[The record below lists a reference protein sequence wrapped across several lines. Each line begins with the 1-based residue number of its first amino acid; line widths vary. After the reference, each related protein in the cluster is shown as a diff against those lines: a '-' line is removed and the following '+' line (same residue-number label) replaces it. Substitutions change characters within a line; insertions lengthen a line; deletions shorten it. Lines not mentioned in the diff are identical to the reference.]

1 MNYNFII
8 NFISVLRLILKIF
21 ELLYGS
27 IIKNGVKK
35 MENEHKRQ
43 LLKTIGII
51 REGIQC
57 NMQLSLES
65 YSEILSKLDL
75 LIYLILEK

>member
-1 MNYNFII
+1 ME
-8 NFISVLRLILKIF
+8 VLL
-21 ELLYGS
+21 
-27 IIKNGVKK
+27 KNGVKK
-35 MENEHKRQ
+35 MENDHKKQ

>member
-1 MNYNFII
+1 
-8 NFISVLRLILKIF
+8 
-21 ELLYGS
+21 
-27 IIKNGVKK
+27 
-35 MENEHKRQ
+35 MENEQKKH

-51 REGIQC
+51 RECIQN

>member
-1 MNYNFII
+1 ME
-8 NFISVLRLILKIF
+8 VLLK
-21 ELLYGS
+21 YG
-27 IIKNGVKK
+27 VRK
-35 MENEHKRQ
+35 MENEQKKH

-51 REGIQC
+51 RECIQN
-57 NMQLSLES
+57 NMQLSLAS

>member
-1 MNYNFII
+1 ME
-8 NFISVLRLILKIF
+8 VLL
-21 ELLYGS
+21 
-27 IIKNGVKK
+27 KNGVKK

-43 LLKTIGII
+43 LLKTISII

>member
-1 MNYNFII
+1 ME
-8 NFISVLRLILKIF
+8 VLLK
-21 ELLYGS
+21 
-27 IIKNGVKK
+27 KGVKK

>member
-1 MNYNFII
+1 ME
-8 NFISVLRLILKIF
+8 VLL
-21 ELLYGS
+21 
-27 IIKNGVKK
+27 KNGVKK

-43 LLKTIGII
+43 LIKTIGII

>member
-1 MNYNFII
+1 ME
-8 NFISVLRLILKIF
+8 VLLK
-21 ELLYGS
+21 YG
-27 IIKNGVKK
+27 VRK
-35 MENEHKRQ
+35 MENEQKKH

-51 REGIQC
+51 RECIQN

>member
-1 MNYNFII
+1 ME
-8 NFISVLRLILKIF
+8 VLL
-21 ELLYGS
+21 
-27 IIKNGVKK
+27 KNGVKK

-57 NMQLSLES
+57 NMQLSLEN

>member
-1 MNYNFII
+1 ME
-8 NFISVLRLILKIF
+8 VLL
-21 ELLYGS
+21 
-27 IIKNGVKK
+27 KNGVKK
-35 MENEHKRQ
+35 MENEHKKQ

-75 LIYLILEK
+75 LIYLILQK

>member
-1 MNYNFII
+1 ME
-8 NFISVLRLILKIF
+8 VLL
-21 ELLYGS
+21 
-27 IIKNGVKK
+27 KNGVKK
-35 MENEHKRQ
+35 MENEHKKQ

>member
-1 MNYNFII
+1 ME
-8 NFISVLRLILKIF
+8 VLL
-21 ELLYGS
+21 
-27 IIKNGVKK
+27 KNGVKK

>member
-1 MNYNFII
+1 ME
-8 NFISVLRLILKIF
+8 VLLK
-21 ELLYGS
+21 YGVS
-27 IIKNGVKK
+27 K
-35 MENEHKRQ
+35 MENEQKKH

-51 REGIQC
+51 RECIQN

>member
-1 MNYNFII
+1 ME
-8 NFISVLRLILKIF
+8 VLL
-21 ELLYGS
+21 
-27 IIKNGVKK
+27 KNGVKK

-57 NMQLSLES
+57 NMQLSLQS

-75 LIYLILEK
+75 LIYLI

>member
-1 MNYNFII
+1 ME
-8 NFISVLRLILKIF
+8 VLL
-21 ELLYGS
+21 
-27 IIKNGVKK
+27 KNGVKK

-43 LLKTIGII
+43 LLKTISII

-75 LIYLILEK
+75 LIYLILET

>member
-1 MNYNFII
+1 ME
-8 NFISVLRLILKIF
+8 VLLK
-21 ELLYGS
+21 YGV
-27 IIKNGVKK
+27 NK
-35 MENEHKRQ
+35 MENEQKKH

-51 REGIQC
+51 RECIQN

>member
-1 MNYNFII
+1 ME
-8 NFISVLRLILKIF
+8 VLL
-21 ELLYGS
+21 
-27 IIKNGVKK
+27 KNGVKK

-43 LLKTIGII
+43 LLKTTGII